1 MNNTMMTKKLI
12 EDALEATQCII
23 SVMGD
28 HAGEGVDKIFKRKI
42 EDITKINRTFWLV
55 KSPKA
60 KPELVQKMCRFDS
73 TYVVF
78 VEPATKG
85 GARPAIADKKATT
98 FSENGFIW
106 NPLPNQLGPVT
117 GKLDSRAY
125 ALVFNKLETIAAKQE
140 MDLWHYADF
149 VNQEKPIRMIL
160 EPYNKFST
168 LFAQK
173 ICYLRLLSSSSGLG
187 SSTVCAIKKD
197 MKGHPERLKSRFR
210 RVVAVGLLVAPYCV
224 WVR

>member
-1 MNNTMMTKKLI
+1 MNNTMMTKKIL
-12 EDALEATQCII
+12 EDALESSQCII
-23 SVMGD
+23 SVIGD

-60 KPELVQKMCRFDS
+60 KPVLVQRMCHSDS

-85 GARPAIADKKATT
+85 GARSAIADKIATT

-106 NPLPNQLGPVT
+106 NSLPNQLGPVT

-125 ALVFNKLETIAAKQE
+125 ALVFNKLETIDSKQE
-140 MDLWHYADF
+140 IDLWHYEDF
-149 VNQEKPIRMIL
+149 ANQEGR
-160 EPYNKFST
+160 N
-168 LFAQK
+168 Q
-173 ICYLRLLSSSSGLG
+173 RGQ
-187 SSTVCAIKKD
+187 
-197 MKGHPERLKSRFR
+197 
-210 RVVAVGLLVAPYCV
+210 APTIDK
-224 WVR
+224 

>member
-12 EDALEATQCII
+12 KDALEATQCII

-42 EDITKINRTFWLV
+42 EDIKKINRTFWLV

-60 KPELVQKMCRFDS
+60 NPELVQEMCRFDS

-125 ALVFNKLETIAAKQE
+125 ALVFNKLEMIDAKQE
-140 MDLWHYADF
+140 IDLWHYADF
-149 VNQEKPIRMIL
+149 VNQENPIRMIL
-160 EPYNKFST
+160 G
-168 LFAQK
+168 
-173 ICYLRLLSSSSGLG
+173 C
-187 SSTVCAIKKD
+187 STVCAIKKD

-224 WVR
+224 WVK

>member
-1 MNNTMMTKKLI
+1 MMTKKLV

-28 HAGEGVDKIFKRKI
+28 HAGEGVDRIFKRKI
-42 EDITKINRTFWLV
+42 EDITKIKRTFWLV

-60 KPELVQKMCRFDS
+60 NPELVQKMCRIVS

-85 GARPAIADKKATT
+85 GACPAMADKKATT

-106 NPLPNQLGPVT
+106 NPLPNRLGPVT

-125 ALVFNKLETIAAKQE
+125 ALVFHKLETIDAKQE
-140 MDLWHYADF
+140 MDLWYYADF
-149 VNQEKPIRMIL
+149 ANQEKPIRMIL
-160 EPYNKFST
+160 G
-168 LFAQK
+168 
-173 ICYLRLLSSSSGLG
+173 C
-187 SSTVCAIKKD
+187 STVCAIKKD

>member
-1 MNNTMMTKKLI
+1 MMTKKLI

-60 KPELVQKMCRFDS
+60 KPELVQKMCRFDP

-85 GARPAIADKKATT
+85 GARPAIVDKKATT
-98 FSENGFIW
+98 FSEDGFKW

-125 ALVFNKLETIAAKQE
+125 ALVFNQLEIIAAKQE
-140 MDLWHYADF
+140 IDLWRYADF
-149 VNQEKPIRMIL
+149 ADQENPIKMIL
-160 EPYNKFST
+160 G
-168 LFAQK
+168 
-173 ICYLRLLSSSSGLG
+173 C
-187 SSTVCAIKKD
+187 STVCAIKKD
-197 MKGHPERLKSRFR
+197 MKGHPKRLKSRFR
-210 RVVAVGLLVAPYCV
+210 HVVAVGLLAAPYCV

>member
-1 MNNTMMTKKLI
+1 MNIAMLTKKLM
-12 EDALEATQCII
+12 EDALEARQCII

-60 KPELVQKMCRFDS
+60 NPELVQKMCRFDS
-73 TYVVF
+73 TYIVF

-85 GARPAIADKKATT
+85 GVRPAMADKKATT
-98 FSENGFIW
+98 FSENGCIW
-106 NPLPNQLGPVT
+106 NPLPKQLGPVT

-125 ALVFNKLETIAAKQE
+125 ALVFNKLETIDLKQE
-140 MDLWHYADF
+140 TDLWHYADF
-149 VNQEKPIRMIL
+149 ADQKKPMRMM
-160 EPYNKFST
+160 
-168 LFAQK
+168 
-173 ICYLRLLSSSSGLG
+173 LG
-187 SSTVCAIKKD
+187 CSTVCAVKKD

-210 RVVAVGLLVAPYCV
+210 RIVAAGLLVAPYCV

>member
-1 MNNTMMTKKLI
+1 MNNTMMTKKII

-23 SVMGD
+23 SVIGD

-60 KPELVQKMCRFDS
+60 KPELVQKMCRFAY

-125 ALVFNKLETIAAKQE
+125 ALVFNKLETIDAKQE
-140 MDLWHYADF
+140 IDLWHFADF
-149 VNQEKPIRMIL
+149 ANQEKPIRMIL
-160 EPYNKFST
+160 G
-168 LFAQK
+168 
-173 ICYLRLLSSSSGLG
+173 C
-187 SSTVCAIKKD
+187 STVCAIKKD

>member
-1 MNNTMMTKKLI
+1 MNNTVMTKKII

-55 KSPKA
+55 KSPKT
-60 KPELVQKMCRFDS
+60 KPELVQKMCHFDS

-125 ALVFNKLETIAAKQE
+125 ALVFNKLETIDAKQE
-140 MDLWHYADF
+140 IDLWHYADF
-149 VNQEKPIRMIL
+149 ANQEKPVRMIL
-160 EPYNKFST
+160 G
-168 LFAQK
+168 
-173 ICYLRLLSSSSGLG
+173 C
-187 SSTVCAIKKD
+187 STVCAIKKD

>member
-1 MNNTMMTKKLI
+1 LI
-12 EDALEATQCII
+12 
-23 SVMGD
+23 
-28 HAGEGVDKIFKRKI
+28 
-42 EDITKINRTFWLV
+42 

-60 KPELVQKMCRFDS
+60 KPELVQKMRCFDP

-78 VEPATKG
+78 VEPATRG

-98 FSENGFIW
+98 FSENGLIW
-106 NPLPNQLGPVT
+106 NPLSNQLGPVT

-125 ALVFNKLETIAAKQE
+125 ALVFNKLATIDAKQE
-140 MDLWHYADF
+140 IDLWHYADF
-149 VNQEKPIRMIL
+149 VNQENPIRMIL

-173 ICYLRLLSSSSGLG
+173 ICYLRLLSSLSGLG
-187 SSTVCAIKKD
+187 CSTVCAIKKD

-210 RVVAVGLLVAPYCV
+210 RVVAVGLLVTPYCV

>member
-1 MNNTMMTKKLI
+1 MTKKLI
-12 EDALEATQCII
+12 EDALEATHCII
-23 SVMGD
+23 SVIGD

-42 EDITKINRTFWLV
+42 ADITKINRTFWLV

-60 KPELVQKMCRFDS
+60 NPELVQKMCRIGS
-73 TYVVF
+73 THVVF

-85 GARPAIADKKATT
+85 GARPAMADKKATT

-125 ALVFNKLETIAAKQE
+125 ALVFNKLETIDAKQE
-140 MDLWHYADF
+140 IDLWHYADF

-160 EPYNKFST
+160 G
-168 LFAQK
+168 
-173 ICYLRLLSSSSGLG
+173 C
-187 SSTVCAIKKD
+187 STVCALKKD
-197 MKGHPERLKSRFR
+197 MKGHSERLKSRFR
-210 RVVAVGLLVAPYCV
+210 RVVAAGLLVAPYCV

>member
-1 MNNTMMTKKLI
+1 MNNTMMTKKI
-12 EDALEATQCII
+12 IVEALEATQCII

-28 HAGEGVDKIFKRKI
+28 HAGEGVDEIFKRKI

-73 TYVVF
+73 AYVFF
-78 VEPATKG
+78 VEPAAKG

-98 FSENGFIW
+98 FSEDGLIW
-106 NPLPNQLGPVT
+106 KPLPNQLGPVT

-125 ALVFNKLETIAAKQE
+125 ALVFDKLETIDTKQE
-140 MDLWHYADF
+140 LDLWHYADF
-149 VNQEKPIRMIL
+149 ANQEKPIRMIL
-160 EPYNKFST
+160 G
-168 LFAQK
+168 
-173 ICYLRLLSSSSGLG
+173 C
-187 SSTVCAIKKD
+187 STVCAMKRD

-210 RVVAVGLLVAPYCV
+210 RVVAVGLLVTPYCV

>member
-1 MNNTMMTKKLI
+1 MNNTMLTKKLI

-23 SVMGD
+23 SVIGD

-42 EDITKINRTFWLV
+42 EDIAKINRTFWLV

-60 KPELVQKMCRFDS
+60 KPKLVQEMCRFDS
-73 TYVVF
+73 TYVVN

-98 FSENGFIW
+98 FSENEFIW

-125 ALVFNKLETIAAKQE
+125 ALVFKKLETIDTKQGI
-140 MDLWHYADF
+140 DLWHYADF
-149 VNQEKPIRMIL
+149 ADQQKPIKMM
-160 EPYNKFST
+160 
-168 LFAQK
+168 
-173 ICYLRLLSSSSGLG
+173 LG
-187 SSTVCAIKKD
+187 CSTVCAIKKD
-197 MKGHPERLKSRFR
+197 MKEHPERLKSRFR